1 MKTILTLVL
10 MLLSFQAVF
19 SQRYA
24 ENSLTWFIQYDTIVT
39 PDYFN
44 AEIIV
49 AEYVKYEGR
58 RRKMKAVLHPLD
70 TLSKNLIAELNGLG
84 FKGPFKK
91 SIAERAGSS
100 SGEKVYFDGKVLFQA
115 AFQFNLTSRD
125 SIELLFKGLKKEY
138 LVSMKVKPKYD
149 ENALERVKEKLF
161 AKGLSA
167 VKDYAQKVADSNNL
181 KIINQSHDVF
191 TTGLMPN
198 DYDIEH
204 NYFIGEKKGI
214 VIDLNDNKYTFSA
227 MYTYFYTDK

>member
-1 MKTILTLVL
+1 MKTIPTLVL
-10 MLLSFQAVF
+10 MLLGFQAVF

-24 ENSLTWFIQYDTIVT
+24 EKKLSWFMQYDTIVA

-44 AEIIV
+44 IEIVV
-49 AEYVKYEGR
+49 AEYEQYEGR
-58 RRKMKAVLHPLD
+58 GRNRKAMLLSLD

-100 SGEKVYFDGKVLFQA
+100 IGEKVYFDGKVLFQA

-125 SIELLFKGLKKEY
+125 SIDLLFKGLKKEY
-138 LVSMKVKPKYD
+138 LVSLKVQPKYD
-149 ENALERVKEKLF
+149 ENALERVKEKLL

-167 VKDYAQKVADSNNL
+167 AKDYAQKVADSNNF
-181 KIINQSHDVF
+181 KIINQSLDIF
-191 TTGLMPN
+191 TIGLLPN
-198 DYDIEH
+198 DSNIEY
-204 NYFIGEKKGI
+204 NYFGKKKGI

-227 MYTYFYTDK
+227 TYTYFYDDK